1 MSYYFLTWDAKSGE
15 LGWAEEQAAELREK
29 SRLSFLWSCG
39 NTKRIESGDTV
50 FFLRQRM
57 EPRGIAGFGY
67 VVKPP
72 HSRPHWKPERRAAG
86 ATTLCVEVA
95 WEYFELE
102 PVVSR
107 ERLRTPPFD
116 GVHWDAQRSGMSIPD
131 DVGSDLEAAF
141 LKGVGAMSSRL
152 PEESQAT
159 TLPTGAKRT
168 IVVNAYERN
177 PQARRLCLDHHGFT
191 CCVCRLSM
199 EEKYGEAAKEL
210 IHVHHLTPVASINAS
225 AKINPMTDLRPV
237 CPNCHAVIHRSD
249 PPFSTEDVA
258 RMLQHD

>member
-107 ERLRTPPFD
+107 ERLRTPRRRSAFRD
-116 GVHWDAQRSGMSIPD
+116 VDTGRRWFRLRSGIFERRGCDEQP
-131 DVGSDLEAAF
+131 
-141 LKGVGAMSSRL
+141 SSGRVAGDHVTYRRKTNNRRERL
-152 PEESQAT
+152 
-159 TLPTGAKRT
+159 
-168 IVVNAYERN
+168 
-177 PQARRLCLDHHGFT
+177 
-191 CCVCRLSM
+191 
-199 EEKYGEAAKEL
+199 
-210 IHVHHLTPVASINAS
+210 
-225 AKINPMTDLRPV
+225 
-237 CPNCHAVIHRSD
+237 
-249 PPFSTEDVA
+249 
-258 RMLQHD
+258 